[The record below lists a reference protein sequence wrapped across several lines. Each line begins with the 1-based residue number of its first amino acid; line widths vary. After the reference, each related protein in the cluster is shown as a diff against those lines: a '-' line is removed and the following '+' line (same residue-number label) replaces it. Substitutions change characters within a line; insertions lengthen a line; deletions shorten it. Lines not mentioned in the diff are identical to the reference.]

1 MIKNRQV
8 VQHPELETQGR
19 YCSKFCSCLHSCVH
33 YELKFFFHL
42 TLQGLN
48 CGIIARKMSFNL
60 LSFLLY
66 LAFSCNFCLKI
77 NCPIYSGNN
86 YHDDVEV
93 SKTHPSN
100 MTHLALQGQNMNFY
114 LQTLVSFQSE
124 STQPTIKISKQPN
137 CAGKSPGTTPK
148 CQMLEMR
155 NVSSS
160 CIIIMTLHRDRE
172 M

>member
-1 MIKNRQV
+1 MCSFSSCNQHSSDQATYTALSVDQACPGRQGRVHKGCQLCMIKNHQV

-114 LQTLVSFQSE
+114 L
-124 STQPTIKISKQPN
+124 
-137 CAGKSPGTTPK
+137 
-148 CQMLEMR
+148 
-155 NVSSS
+155 
-160 CIIIMTLHRDRE
+160 
-172 M
+172 

>member
-1 MIKNRQV
+1 MCSFSSCNQHSSDQATYIALSVDQACPGRQDRVYKGCQLCMIKNRQV
-8 VQHPELETQGR
+8 VQHPELEAQGR

-42 TLQGLN
+42 TLQSLN

-66 LAFSCNFCLKI
+66 LAFSCNLCLKI

-93 SKTHPSN
+93 SKTHASN

-114 LQTLVSFQSE
+114 L
-124 STQPTIKISKQPN
+124 
-137 CAGKSPGTTPK
+137 
-148 CQMLEMR
+148 
-155 NVSSS
+155 
-160 CIIIMTLHRDRE
+160 
-172 M
+172 